1 MTQAAGLDSRYNV
14 VEMHSAAYAKS
25 DAGKWTRFFTK
36 EGTHP
41 FDEIEWKVVDARIVD
56 PKGNIV
62 FEQKNV
68 EVPAWW
74 GNTTVGIVAD
84 KYLRVVHGSKEQ
96 SVKQMIKRVA
106 ETLRSWAETQLY
118 FNTTQDANTFEDEL
132 CYVLLHQYGA
142 FNSPVW
148 FNIGVPGRKQV
159 ASACF
164 ISGVKDTLDDIMDF
178 QKSEVKIF
186 AGGSGSGAN
195 LSDLRS
201 SYEKLSSGSYTSG
214 PMSWMKGLD
223 KYADAMKSG
232 GSTRNA
238 AKMIVMDMNH
248 PDVLETR
255 DGRPGF
261 IRCKAASEKIV
272 HDLAKL
278 GYSVAYDD
286 PNSVY
291 KLVPYQN
298 ANHSVSITNKF
309 MQAVEMDGDWVTVE
323 RTTGKTVRTYRARDL
338 WREISDAA
346 WTCGDPG
353 IQFTDTINEWHT
365 TPKAGRIKSSNPCS
379 EFLNVDNTACNLAAI
394 NLTKFFD
401 GHRLVFDKLAHVV
414 RVLVTAQNAI
424 INSAEYPTKIIKEN
438 SVNLR
443 PIGLNYGNLGSL
455 IMKLGYGYDSDEGRA
470 VAARTASLMTGLA
483 YLTSAKLA
491 SKVGPFPA
499 FNENRDDMF
508 SVIQKHVAADANI
521 CNRWGLEKDPLGAEN
536 QSAFVWKEVLDLGKK
551 YGYSVSQATLQAP
564 LGTLSFLMEMDTT
577 GIEPM
582 FSLVSYKSLVG
593 GGTLKLVCS
602 AVKDA
607 LLNLGYSETEAV
619 SICKYVEDFDSI
631 EDAPGFNS
639 AHLPVFDGSMSSGK
653 SERCLTPMAHVKM
666 LAAIQPLITC
676 AISKTVNLPETSTVD
691 EISDIYM
698 EAWKLG
704 VKCIALYRD
713 KCKMSQP
720 LASKLESVPVSN
732 TQPKELRRRLP
743 PDVFGHRH
751 RFTIGGSKGYL
762 MMNEYPDG
770 TLGEVFLK
778 LGKTGSTVAGLID
791 GFTQLLSLALQY
803 GVPLDKMIRS
813 FVHTKF
819 DPAGYTDNPNIRFTD
834 SLYDYLFKILD
845 TRYYD
850 GSNSGLLNQATLH
863 SELEDGHKEEVSF
876 ALPPPPFPTTN
887 MSAPVCSSC
896 GSITRRVGT
905 CYMCLTCGTSTG
917 CS

>member
-1 MTQAAGLDSRYNV
+1 MTQAAGVDTRYNV
-14 VEMHSAAYAKS
+14 VEMHSAIYAKS
-25 DAGKWTRFFTK
+25 DAGKWVRFFTK
-36 EGTHP
+36 EGVHP
-41 FDEIEWKVVDARIVD
+41 FDEILWKTVDARIVD
-56 PKGNIV
+56 PKGNVV

-84 KYLRVVHGSKEQ
+84 KYLRVIHGSKER

-106 ETLRSWAETQLY
+106 ETLRSWAEKQSY
-118 FNTTQDANTFEDEL
+118 FNTVQDADVYEDEL

-201 SYEKLSSGSYTSG
+201 SYERLSSGSFTSG
-214 PMSWMKGLD
+214 PLSWMKGLD

-238 AKMIVMDMNH
+238 AKMIVMDMDH

-272 HDLAKL
+272 HDLAML

-298 ANHSVSITNKF
+298 ANHSVSVTDEF
-309 MQAVEMDGDWVTVE
+309 MRAVETDKNWVTVE
-323 RTTGKTVRTYRARDL
+323 RTTGKTVKTYKAKDL
-338 WREISDAA
+338 WHEISEAA

-401 GHRLVFDKLAHVV
+401 GHRLMFDKLSHVV

-424 INSAEYPTKIIKEN
+424 IDVAEYPTKPIEKN
-438 SVNLR
+438 SHDLR

-491 SKVGPFPA
+491 SKTGPFPA

-508 SVIQKHVAADANI
+508 SVISKHIVADANI
-521 CNRWGLEKDPLGAEN
+521 CNRWGLDKDPLGADVES
-536 QSAFVWKEVLDLGKK
+536 QSAAVWREVLDLGKK
-551 YGYSVSQATLQAP
+551 HGYSVSQATLQAP

-607 LLNLGYSETEAV
+607 LINLKYSESEAS
-619 SICKYVEDFDSI
+619 SICKHIEDFDSI
-631 EDAPGFNS
+631 EDAPELNS
-639 AHLPVFDGSMSSGK
+639 AHLAVFDGSMPSGK
-653 SERCLTPMAHVKM
+653 SKRCLAPMAHVKM

-676 AISKTVNLPETSTVD
+676 SISKTVNLPETATVD

-698 EAWKLG
+698 EAWRLG

-720 LASKLESVPVSN
+720 LASKSESVSPS
-732 TQPKELRRRLP
+732 TQPGELRRRLP
-743 PDVFGHRH
+743 SNVSGHRH

-819 DPAGYTDNPNIRFTD
+819 DPAGYTDNPTIRFTD
-834 SLYDYLFKILD
+834 SLYDYLFKVLD
-845 TRYYD
+845 TRYY
-850 GSNSGLLNQATLH
+850 GGVNSGLSDRVSTLPESEEH
-863 SELEDGHKEEVSF
+863 SEEVSF
-876 ALPPPPFPTTN
+876 ALPPPPTMN
-887 MSAPVCSSC
+887 MSAPMCSNC

-905 CYMCLTCGTSTG
+905 CHMCLTCGTSTG